1 MMPLLRQ
8 LRRGLAALFSP
19 ARANEDMDEEIR
31 HFVQGRTRELVREG
45 LSSQDALR
53 RATIEVGNVT
63 APREQVRASGW
74 EHGVD
79 TLFSDVRYALRRL
92 GRDPVFTVVASL
104 TLAVGI
110 GAATAI
116 FSAVNPILFRALP
129 YPGAERVV
137 TISDRAPSGAPAE
150 PTYGTYEE
158 LASRARSFE
167 ALSATDLWRPSL
179 TGTEEP
185 ERLEGQRVT
194 AAFFHTLGVQ
204 PVVGRSFDSA
214 EDLPGGEKVAVLS
227 DRLVK
232 RRFGG
237 ESSVLG
243 TTIALNG
250 EPYRVVGIMPPGFVD
265 IIAPSTDVWAPLQ
278 AQRLAPPQSREWGH
292 HYRII

>member
-150 PTYGTYEE
+150 PTYGTFEE
-158 LASRARSFE
+158 LASRSRSFE
-167 ALSATDLWRPSL
+167 TMSAADLWRPSL
-179 TGTEEP
+179 TGTDEA
-185 ERLEGQRVT
+185 ERLQGQRVSASYFT
-194 AAFFHTLGVQ
+194 TLGVQ
-204 PVVGRSFDSA
+204 PASGRTFDHA
-214 EDLPGGEKVAVLS
+214 EDVPGAGRVAILS

-237 ESSVLG
+237 ETSMVG
-243 TTIALNG
+243 TSITLNG
-250 EPYRVVGIMPPGFVD
+250 EPHVVVGVMAPGFVD
-265 IIAPSTDVWAPLQ
+265 VMAPATDIWAPLQ
-278 AQRLAPPQSREWGH
+278 S
-292 HYRII
+292 